1 MPHRKSD
8 RRCARTRALL
18 ENSLLALIRRKA
30 YDAITIQEICA
41 GADVGR
47 STFYAYYRSKD
58 DLKRHG
64 LEHLRSE
71 LADAQSKSDEG
82 ARLSFSLPM
91 FEHAHAHLEDYRAL
105 KRSRGGKVALGR
117 IREIL
122 TERVREELATY
133 GAAQSDMDAEL
144 TREYLVG
151 AYLAV
156 LTWWLDDGAREEPAV
171 MDSMFRRLA
180 QPTIDGAVSS
190 RRDSWQANV
199 RQRSK
204 Q

>member
-1 MPHRKSD
+1 MSQRKSD
-8 RRCARTRALL
+8 RRSARTRALL
-18 ENSLLALIRRKA
+18 ENSLLVLIRRMA
-30 YDAITIQEICA
+30 YDAITIREICA

-47 STFYAYYRSKD
+47 STFYAHYRSKD

-71 LADAQSKSDEG
+71 LANAQSNRDES

-91 FEHAHAHLEDYRAL
+91 FEHARAHLEHYRAL
-105 KRSRGGKVALGR
+105 KRSRGGNVALGR

-122 TERVREELATY
+122 SERVREELVTY
-133 GAAQSDMDAEL
+133 GAAKWNMEAEL

-156 LTWWLDDGAREEPAV
+156 LTWWLDDGARKEPAV

-180 QPTIDGAVSS
+180 QPTIDGVSS
-190 RRDSWQANV
+190 KRDSLQANV
-199 RQRSK
+199 RQGSK

>member
-1 MPHRKSD
+1 MSENKHD
-8 RRCARTRALL
+8 RRSARTRALL
-18 ENSLLALIRRKA
+18 ENSLLALIRRRA

-41 GADVGR
+41 AADVGR

-71 LADAQSKSDEG
+71 LADAHSNSVEG

-91 FEHAHAHLEDYRAL
+91 FEHARAHLEDYRAL

-117 IREIL
+117 VREIL
-122 TERVREELATY
+122 SERVREELATY
-133 GAAQSDMDAEL
+133 GTGRSNMNADLM
-144 TREYLVG
+144 REYLVG

-156 LTWWLDDGAREEPAV
+156 LTWWLDGGAREEPAAV
-171 MDSMFRRLA
+171 DSMFRRLA
-180 QPTIDGAVSS
+180 GPAVDSLCADSFLKSS
-190 RRDSWQANV
+190 S
-199 RQRSK
+199 
-204 Q
+204 